1 MLSLDEINISYVMKY
16 YKDTNIVD
24 NYLDSIGLDKHQ
36 SAEMKKHITSE
47 KVIEDSINKWKTMIE
62 KTKKGKAG
70 GRKRKT
76 KKHRK
81 KRGKGKTRKVQRGGQ
96 GILATLAVITGIIG
110 ISAGTA
116 LILHVCS
123 EMGSACLDRILPITP
138 NDEDNYRLLRRQEQ
152 QRQRQERQQHNRRVQ
167 QRARQRLLDQRQQ
180 QQARRRQQE
189 GYYDS
194 DTETKESATRARDR

>member
-24 NYLDSIGLDKHQ
+24 NYLNSIGLDKNQ

-47 KVIEDSINKWKTMIE
+47 KVIEDSIKKWKTMIE

-110 ISAGTA
+110 ISAGTLRLYYTFA
-116 LILHVCS
+116 LKWEVLV
-123 EMGSACLDRILPITP
+123 
-138 NDEDNYRLLRRQEQ
+138 
-152 QRQRQERQQHNRRVQ
+152 
-167 QRARQRLLDQRQQ
+167 
-180 QQARRRQQE
+180 
-189 GYYDS
+189 
-194 DTETKESATRARDR
+194 